1 MTLQDRLRDYINDI
15 DDCRLR
21 LEAADR
27 IDELEAMESVSIV
40 FKQMKHIA
48 SLQHQIDAGQDQ
60 TRRLGEVIE
69 WHQKDA
75 LELQVER
82 DASAST
88 VQKLLDGIRFCIG
101 YKAYPSSELLRIGYE
116 SEEIL
121 RKRDAKIRED
131 MLDRFRCKQM
141 DYANEIE
148 REMADE
154 LEQGK

>member
-1 MTLQDRLRDYINDI
+1 MKCNKCGYDDQGTGDTAHACSVKPPEMTLQDRLI
-15 DDCRLR
+15 
-21 LEAADR
+21 
-27 IDELEAMESVSIV
+27 
-40 FKQMKHIA
+40 
-48 SLQHQIDAGQDQ
+48 
-60 TRRLGEVIE
+60 
-69 WHQKDA
+69 
-75 LELQVER
+75 
-82 DASAST
+82 
-88 VQKLLDGIRFCIG
+88 
-101 YKAYPSSELLRIGYE
+101 AYPSSELLRIGYE